1 MGPSRNVSIMASAG
15 LLVIALLGVA
25 WLDLTTGGEAKQAPF
40 IGTIGTPIRNAYI
53 APTST
58 PAGLPTARPRPTVE
72 AQPAPATAKGTPA
85 ERDQQR
91 KVDLLLLV
99 DAAKKYKDDKGSL
112 PTTETH
118 VQSLCTYKELDQGC
132 KFGAYTDSGDV
143 PADPVGNGYSYWYSS
158 DGTTARFYA
167 SLEEPLT
174 GDEQPCDTD
183 DAELAKHANVICVTA
198 P

>member
-1 MGPSRNVSIMASAG
+1 MRPSRNVSIIASAG
-15 LLVIALLGVA
+15 LLALALIGVA

-40 IGTIGTPIRNAYI
+40 IGTIGTPVRNAYI
-53 APTST
+53 APST
-58 PAGLPTARPRPTVE
+58 PVGLPTVARPTVE
-72 AQPAPATAKGTPA
+72 AQPVPAGAKGTPT

-99 DAAKKYKDDKGSL
+99 GAAEKYKTDKGNM
-112 PTTETH
+112 PTTDAH
-118 VQSLCTYKELDQGC
+118 VQSLCTYKDLDQGC
-132 KFGAYTDSGDV
+132 KFGAYTPSGGV
-143 PADPVGNGYSYWYSS
+143 PTDPVGNSYNYWYSS

-167 SLEEPLT
+167 SLEQPLT
-174 GDEQPCDTD
+174 GGEQPCDTN

>member
-1 MGPSRNVSIMASAG
+1 MRPSRNVSIIASAG
-15 LLVIALLGVA
+15 LLAIALIGVA

-58 PAGLPTARPRPTVE
+58 PVGLPTVARPTVE

-85 ERDQQR
+85 DRDQQR

-99 DAAKKYKDDKGSL
+99 DAATKYKDDKGNL
-112 PTTETH
+112 PTTEAH

-143 PADPVGNGYSYWYSS
+143 PADPVGNGYNYWYSS

-167 SLEEPLT
+167 SLEQPLT
-174 GDEQPCDTD
+174 ADEQPCDTN
-183 DAELAKHANVICVTA
+183 DAELLKHANVICVST

>member
-1 MGPSRNVSIMASAG
+1 MFPNRNVSLMASAG
-15 LLVIALLGVA
+15 LLAIALLGVA
-25 WLDLTTGGEAKQAPF
+25 WFDLTTGGEAKQAPF
-40 IGTIGTPIRNAYI
+40 LGAIGTPIRNAYVP
-53 APTST
+53 PTST
-58 PAGLPTARPRPTVE
+58 PVGLPTAVRPTAE
-72 AQPAPATAKGTPA
+72 AQPVPAGVKGTPA
-85 ERDQQR
+85 QRDQQR

-99 DAAKKYKDDKGSL
+99 DAAEKYKDDKGNL
-112 PTTETH
+112 PTTDDH

-132 KFGAYTDSGDV
+132 KLGEYTGSGDV
-143 PADPVGNGYSYWYSS
+143 PSDPVGGGYNYWYSS
-158 DGTTARFYA
+158 DGKTARFYS